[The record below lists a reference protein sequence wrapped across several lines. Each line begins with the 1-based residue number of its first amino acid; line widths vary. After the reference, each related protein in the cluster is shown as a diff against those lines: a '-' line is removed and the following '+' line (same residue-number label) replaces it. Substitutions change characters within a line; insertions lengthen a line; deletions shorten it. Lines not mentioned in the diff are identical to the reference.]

1 MACPLFL
8 PDARPAP
15 LTDLH
20 NGECA
25 SQPGAVLGPDLL
37 HSCNHGYAR
46 DTCER
51 AAQSDSDA
59 FRFLIRANHGGVI
72 DVAWS
77 SERNHHP
84 VAVGTLSL
92 TAAAPSTE
100 SEPLE
105 RQARACV
112 DAYFRQVGE

>member
-15 LTDLH
+15 LTDLYT
-20 NGECA
+20 GECA
-25 SQPGAVLGPDLL
+25 AEPGTPIGAELL
-37 HSCNHGYAR
+37 HACNHGYAR
-46 DTCER
+46 AMCQL
-51 AAQSDSDA
+51 AAQADADA

-77 SERNHHP
+77 SERDHHP
-84 VAVGTLSL
+84 LAVGTLSMP
-92 TAAAPSTE
+92 AAAPAAE
-100 SEPLE
+100 SGPLD

-112 DAYFRQVGE
+112 DAYFRQTGN